1 MTRYLSCAETAKLIR
16 AQLKAKFP
24 GVKFSVKSSVY
35 AGGASIDVAW
45 VDGPTGKMVD
55 AIVKP
60 FEGRGFDGMIDLA
73 YSKTAF
79 LMPDGS
85 AVFAQTEGT
94 ADSGGVYPAGK
105 AFKPVPEAERVH
117 FGSNYVFTT
126 RKCTPAFLERA
137 LVGFNRKYGDQGIV
151 IRTSDYDG
159 MGWADF
165 PPTAEQY
172 VRVWWSDA
180 IGKRVDVK
188 VAKIGAA
195 A

>member
-24 GVKFSVKSSVY
+24 GIKFSVKSSVY

-73 YSKTAF
+73 YSKTAY

-85 AVFAQTEGT
+85 ACFAQSEGT
-94 ADSGGVYPAGK
+94 ADSGGVYPADK
-105 AFKPVPEAERVH
+105 AFKPVAEAERVQ

-126 RKCTPAFLERA
+126 RKYTPAFMERA
-137 LVGFNRKYGDQGIV
+137 VASFERKYGEQGITV
-151 IRTSDYDG
+151 TVSDYDG
-159 MGWADF
+159 SAHVAMPASADYWMQSRWA
-165 PPTAEQY
+165 E
-172 VRVWWSDA
+172 A

-188 VAKIGAA
+188 VAKIAA